1 MKKFLSLFAATS
13 LLFAACQKDNDQLA
27 GSSNE
32 GGVLVTLGV
41 DAPEMGDTRS
51 GESGM
56 NSALGAIDNF
66 DNAQL
71 WGLFDVRYMLEIY
84 DVTPGFENLTTPIK
98 QRMVNIHDSYQ
109 STMFELR
116 LIPGRTYKFVVW
128 ADFVADGSHAAADKL
143 AVTGLHYNTTDL
155 HNMRNL
161 K

>member
-1 MKKFLSLFAATS
+1 MKKFLSLFAATT

-32 GGVLVTLGV
+32 GGVLVTLGI

-84 DVTPGFENLTTPIK
+84 DVTPGFENLTTPI
-98 QRMVNIHDSYQ
+98 S
-109 STMFELR
+109 SA
-116 LIPGRTYKFVVW
+116 W
-128 ADFVADGSHAAADKL
+128 
-143 AVTGLHYNTTDL
+143 
-155 HNMRNL
+155 
-161 K
+161 